1 MHAAHPH
8 VRALLHTIRN
18 AADPSQRVRDALA
31 SHEVH
36 PTALFATGKA
46 SLTMAGAALEMAA
59 PRTGVITAVPDLIS
73 TVEIPEGIEVLSA
86 DHPLPTQRNLQAAR
100 RVEAF
105 MKRLGEQDTLLALI
119 SGGGSAHLCA
129 PVPPLTLDDLRRAT
143 DALLRAGATIQELN
157 AVRKHAERLKGGNLA
172 RLAYPARV
180 LCFVVSD
187 VMGDRLDTISSG
199 PFAPDPTTYADA
211 LEALR
216 VHGLLDLVPALT
228 RHLQAGLAGRFPETP
243 KEADPCFARV
253 ESRII
258 ASNAQV
264 VRACAAALQEMGYEV
279 LEERTQ
285 CTGQAGELGR
295 RLARRAI
302 DAARTPP
309 GRAMAIVMGGETTV
323 DTRGASG
330 LGGRMQELALAAAI
344 EIEGELGI
352 TVLAVATDGIDG
364 PTDAAGAVVDGTTC
378 ARMREH
384 GVDPRQALESHDSYH
399 ALDAAQALLRTGPTG
414 TNVNDIAIAMIRPE
428 CQPR

>member
-1 MHAAHPH
+1 MDTTHPH
-8 VRALLHTIRN
+8 VQALLQTIRN
-18 AADPSQRVRDALA
+18 TADPSQRVRDALA

-46 SLTMAGAALEMAA
+46 SLTMASAALALTA
-59 PRTGVITAVPDLIS
+59 PRMGVVTAVPDLIP
-73 TVEIPEGIEVLSA
+73 TVELPEGIEVLPA
-86 DHPLPTQRNLQAAR
+86 DHPLPSHRNLQAAR

-105 MKRLGEQDTLLALI
+105 MDRLGEQDTLLALI
-119 SGGGSAHLCA
+119 SGGGSAHLCS

-172 RLAYPARV
+172 RLAFPARV
-180 LCFVVSD
+180 HCLVVSD

-216 VHGLLDLVPALT
+216 THGLLDLVPALT
-228 RHLQAGLAGRFPETP
+228 RHLEAGLAGRHPETP
-243 KEADPCFARV
+243 KVGDPCFARV
-253 ESRII
+253 ESHII

-264 VRACAAALQEMGYEV
+264 VRACAAALRETGYEV

-302 DAARTPP
+302 DAARNSPR
-309 GRAMAIVMGGETTV
+309 RAMAIVMGGETTV
-323 DTRGASG
+323 DTKGASG
-330 LGGRMQELALAAAI
+330 LGGRMQELALAAAV
-344 EIEGELGI
+344 EIEGEPGI

-364 PTDAAGAVVDGTTC
+364 PTDAAGAVVDGKAC
-378 ARMREH
+378 ARMRAR
-384 GVDPRQALESHDSYH
+384 GVDPRRALESHDSYH
-399 ALDAAQALLRTGPTG
+399 ALDAARSLLRTGPTG
-414 TNVNDIAIAMIRPE
+414 TNVNDIAVALVTP
-428 CQPR
+428 